1 MFPLAL
7 MGILTRAACQL
18 GEGAGSKIG
27 TPRGSLALRHSR
39 AQQHLPAA
47 HFPPPHPPKEVLACS
62 L

>member
-27 TPRGSLALRHSR
+27 TPPGSLALRHSR
-39 AQQHLPAA
+39 AQQHLPV
-47 HFPPPHPPKEVLACS
+47 HTPPSPQEVLACS